1 MGAPRSVMLAKRV
14 AEKKEKAA
22 AHKAHVHAKATHA

>member
-1 MGAPRSVMLAKRV
+1 MLAKRV

-22 AHKAHVHAKATHA
+22 HLKAAHKKYVFILLHLYRPL